1 MPDLQLLLLS
11 SQMPPNHPS
20 SWQKEVR
27 WERVSV
33 VVARL
38 YHEELEAHSRAVL
51 TQVQGCDVG
60 WRNAPVRITV
70 QSFSGHSLHNL
81 TG

>member
-1 MPDLQLLLLS
+1 M
-11 SQMPPNHPS
+11 
-20 SWQKEVR
+20 
-27 WERVSV
+27 